1 MVKSLVEGCVLASC
15 HWFLIWKDRV
25 QKLLFGCLWER
36 WLSWMIFVTLN
47 HRKISIGVELLED
60 HIDVGFLFGLLVY
73 GDFALF
79 IFLALRRFVRFS

>member
-25 QKLLFGCLWER
+25 LKLFFGCLWER

-47 HRKISIGVELLED
+47 HREISIGVELLKD
-60 HIDVGFLFGLLVY
+60 HVNVRFLFWLLID
-73 GDFALF
+73 GD
-79 IFLALRRFVRFS
+79 LALYFVLALWRFVRFS